1 MVKDSDLTKL
11 TKYMIIPVESIGD
24 IEVEDTLL
32 YKGNSFDSDESQLVE
47 VKNIID
53 SVPIIY
59 DEITNTDVKIN
70 QENIDKFFFLVRKA

>member
-11 TKYMIIPVESIGD
+11 TKYMIIPVENISD

>member
-1 MVKDSDLTKL
+1 MVKDSDLTKF
-11 TKYMIIPVESIGD
+11 TKYMIIPVENISD

-70 QENIDKFFFLVRKA
+70 QENIDRFFFLVRKA

>member
-11 TKYMIIPVESIGD
+11 TKYMIIPVGSISD